1 MGAYAS
7 AFGTALRP
15 GAMVGLVVA
24 GVVAVVGLLQLDERL
39 MLIGLLAGPIIVVL
53 NAVIVAVRHWH
64 SSNTRPGASYVH
76 AEEMIKLEQVSLEKA
91 NKRPRPSPEITQVV
105 KKKIQTR

>member
-24 GVVAVVGLLQLDERL
+24 AIVAVVGLLQFDERL
-39 MLIGLLAGPIIVVL
+39 MLIGLLAGPVIVAL

-76 AEEMIKLEQVSLEKA
+76 AEEMIKLEQVSLQTA
-91 NKRPRPSPEITQVV
+91 NKRSRPSPEIKSVL
-105 KKKIQTR
+105 KRSARTR

>member
-24 GVVAVVGLLQLDERL
+24 AVVAVVGLLQFDERL
-39 MLIGLLAGPIIVVL
+39 MLIGLLSGPIIVVL
-53 NAVIVAVRHWH
+53 NAVLVAVRHWH
-64 SSNTRPGASYVH
+64 SSNTRPGAAYVH
-76 AEEMIKLEQVSLEKA
+76 AEQMIELEQVSLKRGTS
-91 NKRPRPSPEITQVV
+91 RPRPEVLRAARNKTAA
-105 KKKIQTR
+105 R